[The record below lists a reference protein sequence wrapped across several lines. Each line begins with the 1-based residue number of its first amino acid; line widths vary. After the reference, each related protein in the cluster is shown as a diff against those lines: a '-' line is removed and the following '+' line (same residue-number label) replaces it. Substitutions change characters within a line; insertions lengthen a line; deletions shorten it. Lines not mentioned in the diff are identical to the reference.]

1 MDKDKLFRSKISDR
15 IQQASQGF
23 YITHTDFLDLHE
35 QAIAR
40 AIVREYPE
48 VRAFFYGGYED
59 AERRILI
66 LVPEGYDK
74 PTDSDFEEYLECVRV
89 RILRNGRPLT
99 HRDYLGA
106 VLGLGIERR
115 MIGDILV
122 REDGADMLVMP
133 EIRDF
138 LLQEYSSVGRAEV
151 AVSSIAV
158 SGITVPSGRV
168 QVLRDTVPSLR
179 LDNIVSTAF
188 RVSRTEAVKAIR
200 TGIVSVNHMECTKA
214 DQRMEIGDV
223 LSLRGKGKAILQE
236 VGGESKKG
244 RIWVEIRKYV

>member
-1 MDKDKLFRSKISDR
+1 MDIIRLFRSKIYDR
-15 IQQASQGF
+15 IRQASEGF

-35 QAIAR
+35 QTIAR
-40 AIVREYPE
+40 TIIREHPE
-48 VRAFFYGGYED
+48 IRAYFYGGYED

-74 PTDSDFEEYLECVRV
+74 LNDSDFAEYLEGV
-89 RILRNGRPLT
+89 RIRRIRNGRPLT

-106 VLGLGIERR
+106 VLGLGLERR

-122 REDGADMLVMP
+122 REDGADLLVIP
-133 EIRDF
+133 EIQDF
-138 LLQEYSSVGRAEV
+138 LLQEYRSVGRSDVSVSPV
-151 AVSSIAV
+151 AVSE
-158 SGITVPSGRV
+158 ITVPTGRM
-168 QVLRDTVPSLR
+168 QMLRDTVPSLR

-200 TGIVSVNHMECTKA
+200 SGIVSLNHMECIKA
-214 DQRMEIGDV
+214 DQRMEAGDV
-223 LSLRGKGKAILQE
+223 LSMRGKGKAILQE

-244 RIWVEIRKYV
+244 RIWVGIRKYL